1 MAKKVTPKQKEARE
15 KFAAMIKAKSA
26 KKGTK
31 KG

>member
-1 MAKKVTPKQKEARE
+1 MAKKASPKQIAAQA